1 MHCESEIA
9 PRGAPLPGKV
19 LARPLIKKQQR
30 ADRIAGD
37 FGGYA
42 GVLAEVRSVV
52 PCHAAACFLNSGLQ
66 EPAASRRDAG
76 SRSRYRS
83 VTKKYNCSI
92 RAAVGCAL
100 HWRPAPLRGLTCLA
114 KSIRHRNRSGNNQLR
129 ARLCAARAGDPREQ
143 PPVGLFEIP
152 QLVNPGEVRDE
163 PLLPSF
169 LYLPGPP
176 IFPPDP
182 LRCRGTSSPQFVVG
196 ALAQKR
202 GAEVANRLVSS
213 AKSWLSHAGV
223 DRTAPILPLN
233 APEGVA
239 KISPVEASRRYLE
252 HLRQAWDSK
261 MPDAPFSRQ
270 QVLVTVPA
278 SFDAVARELT
288 LKAAEEAG
296 YKNLLLLE
304 EPQAAFY
311 AWIERHPDWRERV
324 AVGDLILV
332 VDIGGGTTDFT
343 LIAVTEQAGE
353 LALERVAVGEHIL
366 LGGDNIDLALARHI
380 EQQLGA
386 KGTKLE
392 AMQLHALWQQCRLAK
407 ERLLAKDNKKRE
419 EPVTILGRGTGLVG
433 GTIKTKLA
441 AEDVERLLEQ
451 GFLPAVSSHDMPQRR
466 KMGLAEIGL
475 PYAAD
480 AAITRH
486 LARFLRQQ
494 AAQSE
499 HGSVRRGPADWLR
512 PRTCLFNG
520 GVLRSGLVRQ
530 RILDVLNGWLAEE
543 GLGPPC
549 SAAGRRFDAR
559 RGSRRG
565 LLWTGSEG
573 PRCAD
578 SRRSAAHLLRRHRKL
593 AARGSRHAHSSEG
606 AHGGAVWDG
615 GRQLHRSAR
624 PRIRV
629 DCRRAGGV
637 PLLSVGR
644 AQERRGGRH
653 AGRHRR
659 GTRRAFAGGSDS
671 GRRRARGCR
680 RAGEFVPVTLETVVT
695 ETGMLQLWSVA
706 RDGRRWKLEFNVRE
720 KVKVS
725 PRKQTETETQVPI
738 RR

>member
-1 MHCESEIA
+1 MS
-9 PRGAPLPGKV
+9 
-19 LARPLIKKQQR
+19 
-30 ADRIAGD
+30 
-37 FGGYA
+37 
-42 GVLAEVRSVV
+42 
-52 PCHAAACFLNSGLQ
+52 
-66 EPAASRRDAG
+66 
-76 SRSRYRS
+76 
-83 VTKKYNCSI
+83 
-92 RAAVGCAL
+92 
-100 HWRPAPLRGLTCLA
+100 
-114 KSIRHRNRSGNNQLR
+114 
-129 ARLCAARAGDPREQ
+129 
-143 PPVGLFEIP
+143 LFEIP
-152 QLVNPGEVRDE
+152 QLVNPGEVRDQ

-169 LYLPGPP
+169 LYLPGSSD
-176 IFPPDP
+176 FPAGSIGLPWDE
-182 LRCRGTSSPQFVVG
+182 SPNCVAG

-202 GAEVANRLVSS
+202 GAEVASRLVAS

-239 KISPVEASRRYLE
+239 KVSPVEASRRYLE
-252 HLRQAWDSK
+252 HLREAWDSK
-261 MPDAPFSRQ
+261 MENAPFTEQ

-288 LKAAEEAG
+288 LKAAEQAG

-343 LIAVTEQAGE
+343 LIAVTEQGGE

-366 LGGDNIDLALARHI
+366 LGGDNIDLALARHL
-380 EQQLGA
+380 EQQLAA
-386 KGTKLE
+386 KGTKLD

-441 AEDVERLLEQ
+441 AEDVERLLDQ

-466 KMGLAEIGL
+466 RMGLAEIGL

-499 HGSVRRGPADWLR
+499 QGSVRRGASGLAAP
-512 PRTCLFNG
+512 THVLFNG
-520 GVLRSGLVRQ
+520 GVLRADIVRQ
-530 RILDVLNGWLAEE
+530 RILEVLNGWLSEE
-543 GLGPPC
+543 GLAP
-549 SAAGRRFDAR
+549 AAP
-559 RGSRRG
+559 
-565 LLWTGSEG
+565 LLGEDLMH
-573 PRCAD
+573 AV
-578 SRRSAAHLLRRHRKL
+578 
-593 AARGSRHAHSSEG
+593 ARGAAYYGLARQ
-606 AHGGAVWDG
+606 
-615 GRQLHRSAR
+615 GRGV
-624 PRIRV
+624 RIR
-629 DCRRAGGV
+629 GGV
-637 PLLSVGR
+637 PRTYYVGIESSLPAVPGMR
-644 AQERRGGRH
+644 TPVKALTVAPFGMEE
-653 AGRHRR
+653 
-659 GTRRAFAGGSDS
+659 GTSMDLS
-671 GRRRARGCR
+671 GREFGLIVGEPAEFRFFQSAVRKNDPAGTMLDDVGEELEELSPVEVTLDS
-680 RAGEFVPVTLETVVT
+680 AGQSGEFVPVTLETVVT

-720 KVKVS
+720 KV
-725 PRKQTETETQVPI
+725 QAETT
-738 RR
+738 